1 MRSSVTD
8 IMPPKV
14 RRALKKLGADIDVAR
29 RKRQLTV
36 EMMAERIGVAKS
48 TYQRVAK
55 GDPAVSVGVYV
66 MCLFVLGFE
75 GIGDLADARGD
86 DIGLLLEQQRLPQRI
101 RVKKDSEGGAV

>member
-1 MRSSVTD
+1 MRSNVAD
-8 IMPPKV
+8 IMPLKV

-36 EMMAERIGVAKS
+36 DMMTERTGVARS

-55 GDPAVSVGVYV
+55 GDPAVSFGVYA

-75 GIGDLADARGD
+75 GLGDLADARTD
-86 DIGLLLEQQRLPQRI
+86 DVGLLLEQQRLPQRV
-101 RVKKDSEGGAV
+101 RVKKEEGGGV